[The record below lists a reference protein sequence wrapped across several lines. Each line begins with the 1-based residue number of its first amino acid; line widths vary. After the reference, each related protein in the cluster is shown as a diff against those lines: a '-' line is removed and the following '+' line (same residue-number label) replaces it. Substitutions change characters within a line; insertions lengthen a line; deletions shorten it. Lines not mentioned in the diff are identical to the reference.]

1 MNNNKHIGVI
11 QALKLFFGFFMVL
24 VYLGMAVLVA
34 TNYYHW
40 WPGTTMWTAVRWF
53 FASILGA
60 YGIYRAYREIK
71 GQHTYGMKVDEEEE
85 EKEKDDIAD
94 LYNRLKENE
103 KNK

>member
-1 MNNNKHIGVI
+1 MANRHKLALMMKDNKHIGPV

-40 WPGTTMWTAVRWF
+40 WPGTTTWTMVRWL
-53 FASILGA
+53 FATILAA

-71 GQHTYGMKVDEEEE
+71 GHHTYGMHR
-85 EKEKDDIAD
+85 DDD
-94 LYNRLKENE
+94 
-103 KNK
+103 